1 MGEVSVRIK
10 PIMEIKGDYA
20 RICFRIGRRSFEEYM
35 GENQESTGMHHED
48 LAKQKYNT
56 AKHRNIHRGMENF
69 QQIYGIQNL
78 NMYVCKF
85 AKIYGKLA
93 LHEIKK

>member
-10 PIMEIKGDYA
+10 PVMEIKGDYA

-35 GENQESTGMHHED
+35 GENQKSTGMHHED

-56 AKHRNIHRGMENF
+56 AKHRIHSWNGEFSADLWNTKSE
-69 QQIYGIQNL
+69 
-78 NMYVCKF
+78 YVCV
-85 AKIYGKLA
+85 
-93 LHEIKK
+93 